1 MNTKI
6 LTRIGLLAAFGLVLQ
21 IFSFPLPFFPEFLR
35 YDAAELP
42 ALIAAFALGPWYGVL
57 VDFLKNIL
65 SLFVG
70 MAPAGIIGITANFI
84 AGATFSLV
92 AGTIYFTKKTKAR
105 AFIGIVL
112 GVVLTT
118 IVMVVANYFWL
129 LPLWGIPK
137 SGVLELLAISIIPF
151 NIIKGL
157 MTGTLTFVLY
167 KKVKS
172 IFEPVFKSKKKQVL
186 NKLG

>member
-1 MNTKI
+1 MNPRL
-6 LTRIGLLAAFGLVLQ
+6 LTRIGLLAAFGLILQ

-42 ALIAAFALGPWYGVL
+42 ALIAAFSFGPLYGVL
-57 VDFLKNIL
+57 VELLKNLL

-105 AFIGIVL
+105 ALLGIIC
-112 GVVLTT
+112 GIILTT
-118 IVMVVANYFWL
+118 VVMVVANYFWL
-129 LPLWGIPK
+129 LPLWGIPRT
-137 SGVLELLAISIIPF
+137 GVLKLLAFSIIPF
-151 NIIKGL
+151 NLVKGL
-157 MTGTLTFVLY
+157 MTGSLTFLLY
-167 KKVKS
+167 KKVKT
-172 IFEPVFKSKKKQVL
+172 IFDPIGKDKARRNLDAK
-186 NKLG
+186 